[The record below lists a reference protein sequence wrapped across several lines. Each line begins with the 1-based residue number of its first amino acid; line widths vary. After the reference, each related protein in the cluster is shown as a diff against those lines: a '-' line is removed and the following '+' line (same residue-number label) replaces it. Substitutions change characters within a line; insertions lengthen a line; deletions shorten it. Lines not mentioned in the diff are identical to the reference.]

1 MTVGPDTAADR
12 GGPPRSLQPPGVGT
26 APVGRFGRFGRGLG
40 MGWTAVQGRVTGIV
54 DAVDEWQQR
63 HPVTSVPAAVLRKF
77 SDDQAGRLAGQIAYS
92 SFMAVF
98 PLLLVFLTGL
108 GLVLHGDRH
117 LQDDILNSAV
127 RQFPVVGSD
136 LTNSV
141 HQLSTG
147 NALGLCLGLLWL
159 TYGALRLSRSAQAMM
174 ASVWGIDRDDL
185 PGFWSRQLR
194 GVGFLAVLGVGFIGA
209 GALAGLGAF
218 GGMGGYSVWIGLV
231 GSFAVN
237 IVMYRY
243 AFQILL
249 AIPAAERNYWP
260 GSLFSG
266 SIWTILQFAGAQLV
280 AHQLKHLSALYGT
293 FATVLG
299 LMWWLA
305 LGATISV
312 FGAELNSVMSRKLWP
327 RSLRRV
333 QEDAG
338 AKVAGGSA
346 SGRD

>member
-1 MTVGPDTAADR
+1 VIGQLGGVLGKGWATVKGH
-12 GGPPRSLQPPGVGT
+12 
-26 APVGRFGRFGRGLG
+26 
-40 MGWTAVQGRVTGIV
+40 VTGIV
-54 DAVDEWQQR
+54 DTFDAWQQR
-63 HPVTSVPAAVLRKF
+63 RPATSVPAAVIRKF

-108 GLVLHGDRH
+108 GVVLHGDKH
-117 LQDDILNSAV
+117 LQDDIINSAV

-136 LTNSV
+136 VTNSV

-147 NALGLCLGLLWL
+147 NLFGLCVGLLWL

-174 ASVWGIDRDDL
+174 ASVWGIGRDDL
-185 PGFWSRQLR
+185 PGFWPRQLR

-218 GGMGGYSVWIGLV
+218 RGMGGYSVWIGLV

-243 AFQILL
+243 AFRILL
-249 AIPAAERNYWP
+249 DIPPQDRNYWP
-260 GSLFSG
+260 GALFAG
-266 SIWTILQFAGAQLV
+266 TIWTILQFAGAQLV

-312 FGAELNSVMSRKLWP
+312 YGAEFNVVVTRRLWP
-327 RSLRRV
+327 RSLRRA
-333 QEDAG
+333 EDAADG
-338 AKVAGGSA
+338 VA
-346 SGRD
+346 SGQVSGGD